1 LIDIMVAVADIGSI
15 KAGNFG
21 WVIDHPRNGRSQGSD
36 IDVFA
41 DGLISALKAGEK
53 VALGFEAPMFVP
65 VRDQALRVANAR
77 IGEGNRRRGRDRDTC
92 DRAGSDTLQ
101 LSKTQL
107 SWHRYAPPEV

>member
-1 LIDIMVAVADIGSI
+1 MTDIMVAVADIGSI

-65 VRDQALRVANAR
+65 VRDQALRVASDR
-77 IGEGNRRRGRDRDTC
+77 IGEGNRSRS
-92 DRAGSDTLQ
+92 AGQGPGHLRP
-101 LSKTQL
+101 
-107 SWHRYAPPEV
+107 SWFRHSTTFENSA